1 MGGPSYDF
9 SDRRVL
15 VTGGTRGLG
24 FLVARTFAGCGASV
38 TITGTQSLT
47 SFYDADLT
55 GFGYHRVD
63 LTDSESIAGLA
74 DEVGP
79 VDIVVNN
86 AAPRMAPGLDAS
98 EREFV
103 AHASRIGLL
112 GPFQLASRLRLKMA
126 NSGHRGGAIINLPS
140 IKRWF
145 DLTHGSLAAEL
156 EVERMTRRIGAS
168 WGRLGVRVNSITA
181 PEMVPAQRS
190 GLSVRIEQGSAPLLT
205 RTRAPR
211 TTTQREIVDVALFL
225 ASDGAAG
232 LSGQTL
238 AVGATLSATSSE
250 PASAG

>member
-24 FLVARTFAGCGASV
+24 YLVARMFAGSGARV
-38 TITGTQSLT
+38 TVTGTQSLT

-63 LTDSESIAGLA
+63 LTDGESIAGLA
-74 DEVGP
+74 ADVGP

-86 AAPRMAPGLDAS
+86 AAPRMAAGLDAS

-103 AHASRIGLL
+103 AHASRIGLV
-112 GPFQLASRLRLKMA
+112 GPFQLASRLRLQMA
-126 NSGHRGGAIINLPS
+126 SSTHPGGGAIINLPS

-145 DLTHGSLAAEL
+145 DLTHGTLAAEL

-190 GLSVRIEQGSAPLLT
+190 GLSVSIEQGSAPLLT

-238 AVGATLSATSSE
+238 AVGATLAASA
-250 PASAG
+250 PASTG

>member
-24 FLVARTFAGCGASV
+24 YLVARTFAGCGAQV
-38 TITGTQSLT
+38 TVTGTQWLT

-63 LTDSESIAGLA
+63 LTDGESIAGLA
-74 DEVGP
+74 ADLGP
-79 VDIVVNN
+79 LDIVVNN
-86 AAPRMAPGLDAS
+86 AAPRMAAGLDAS

-103 AHASRIGLL
+103 AHASRIGLV
-112 GPFQLASRLRLKMA
+112 GPFQLASRLRLQMAA
-126 NSGHRGGAIINLPS
+126 NSQHPGGGAIINLPS

-145 DLTHGSLAAEL
+145 DLTHGALAAEI

-190 GLSVRIEQGSAPLLT
+190 GLSVSIEQGSAPLLT
-205 RTRAPR
+205 RTRARR

-238 AVGATLSATSSE
+238 AVGTTLSASTPVS
-250 PASAG
+250 PG